1 MNKGSYQQELDNY
14 FAQLNDDIPSQVV
27 TRSALTLARKHL
39 SHTAFTMLDR
49 QAVDAYYAHQSD
61 LKTWHGHR
69 LCAIDGSQIRLPDE
83 PDIAQEFGVH
93 PGKKNQTNCP
103 LALASVYYDVLNHIS
118 IDSSIN
124 STNASEREYA
134 ASHLRQALPG
144 DLSILDLGYNAFWL
158 YALYTA
164 NQLPFCM
171 RAKVNL
177 NLF

>member
-1 MNKGSYQQELDNY
+1 MNR
-14 FAQLNDDIPSQVV
+14 QV
-27 TRSALTLARKHL
+27 
-39 SHTAFTMLDR
+39 
-49 QAVDAYYAHQSD
+49 VDAYYTHQSD

-69 LCAIDGSQIRLPDE
+69 LYAIDGSQIRLPDE

-93 PGKKNQTNCP
+93 PAKKNQKNCP

-124 STNASEREYA
+124 STNASERECA

-144 DLSILDLGYNAFWL
+144 DLSILDRDYNAFWL

-171 RAKVNL
+171 RAKVYL
-177 NLF
+177 NLFCKAFVETGEQDGIVHLEPGKTSVEQGKIRGLPSQALYAKKFKK